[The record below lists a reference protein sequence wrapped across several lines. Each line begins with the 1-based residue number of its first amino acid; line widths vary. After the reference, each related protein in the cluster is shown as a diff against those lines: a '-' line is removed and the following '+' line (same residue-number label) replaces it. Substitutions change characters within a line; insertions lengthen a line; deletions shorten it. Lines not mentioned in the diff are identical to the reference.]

1 MTTAGGAIQKGSI
14 GGIGGAEAAYEK
26 GGKYLTFKLA
36 GEEYG
41 LEILKVKE
49 IIGVMDITRVP
60 RTPDFVR
67 GMINLRGKVV
77 PVIDLRTKFGFESTD
92 ATDETCIIVV
102 EIDREGE
109 SIQTGILVD
118 SVSEVLDIPG
128 EDIEDTPNFGEGVET
143 RFILGMAKSR
153 GGVKLLL
160 DIERVLSG
168 SEAEVKGQ
176 IDRNS
181 EGDQ

>member
-1 MTTAGGAIQKGSI
+1 MTTTGEAIHKGIANRSD
-14 GGIGGAEAAYEK
+14 GNATDAEYKK

-67 GMINLRGKVV
+67 GMINLRGKVI
-77 PVIDLRTKFGFESTD
+77 PVIDLRTKFGFESVED
-92 ATDETCIIVV
+92 TDETCIIVV
-102 EIDREGE
+102 EVVRNGE

-128 EDIEDTPNFGEGVET
+128 EEIEDTPTFGEGIEAQ
-143 RFILGMAKSR
+143 FILGMAKSK

-160 DIERVLSG
+160 DIEEVLSG
-168 SEAEVKGQ
+168 KEIELEDES
-176 IDRNS
+176 
-181 EGDQ
+181 